1 MFSSLFTLTALL
13 SVALTAKAQAE
24 TGSPLFL
31 GCVDNQY
38 RPTPNAEVGTFTTP
52 EACAQACFDNSN
64 HFMYSTFLVAPQDVN
79 RCFCSNT
86 APANNIIQPALDSD
100 GTCNTPDQSY
110 VFVTSST
117 YDLVGCRSTESA
129 GGMVVV
135 ASPQACLGACLYFP
149 FAMLRATTTAYEC
162 VCGQMGDVGPQAVN
176 CGMDVW
182 IAYAH
187 DAGAFVAGPSG
198 FVKRQQRDQKRL
210 EELERFENRF
220 CPAGLKA
227 CKVPGDDFAFECLNV
242 DDELE
247 SCGGCLHGE
256 YGSDLVESASGIDC
270 SIVPGITIGGVTCSV
285 GSCQAFACEEG
296 YELSLNSTCV
306 SLI

>member
-1 MFSSLFTLTALL
+1 MFNKFLGLTTLLFSVTLTLGP
-13 SVALTAKAQAE
+13 TARAQGT

-31 GCVDNQY
+31 GCVDQQY
-38 RPTPNAEVGTFTTP
+38 RPTPNVEVGTFTTP
-52 EACAQACFDNSN
+52 EACAQACFDNAN
-64 HFMYSTFLVAPQDVN
+64 HLMYATFLVAPQDVN

-100 GTCNTPDQSY
+100 GTCDTPDQSY
-110 VFVTSST
+110 VFVSSST

-129 GGMVVV
+129 GGMVIV

-149 FAMLRATTTAYEC
+149 YAMLRATASAYEC
-162 VCGQMGDVGPQAVN
+162 VCGQAGDVGPQAVT

-182 IAYAH
+182 ITYEH
-187 DAGAFVAGPSG
+187 DSGAFVAGPTG

-210 EELERFENRF
+210 EEIEKFENRF

-256 YGSDLVESASGIDC
+256 YESDLTNSVSGI
-270 SIVPGITIGGVTCSV
+270 
-285 GSCQAFACEEG
+285 E
-296 YELSLNSTCV
+296 
-306 SLI
+306 